1 MHLLFWIKCI
11 VPVLLVKFQ
20 LRDQRDVQ
28 PSFNS
33 LQKLRHSV
41 SGVLG
46 SALGGITAESPTRGE
61 PLDENWLLSRS
72 VPNSL
77 HLETTWGGRTSSPSS
92 PDQDVRPSFSY
103 LASGGHVMYLP
114 EYESQCQTA
123 PEELMSFGRGRSY
136 SAGVTARNL
145 RMTVPLSKS
154 CDNISAAS
162 EMRQLGRT
170 PSPDRNNEVEVPPTA
185 PLPDKKSKGKRFT
198 FQSTVRQI
206 ERRRLAEKLSRE
218 AELKERQRLG
228 ELEAMRRVEEEFQR
242 KRAREKAS
250 IRQQLRLFSLDENM
264 YSSLPAGWGD
274 MRVDPDG
281 APSSTPSPASGASS
295 GPSRAGKASRQA
307 ASTQVLSEF
316 HQPSR
321 EYRDY
326 RQCRWVWSSVFI
338 KWLCSESLLLCLMAV
353 MC

>member
-1 MHLLFWIKCI
+1 ML
-11 VPVLLVKFQ
+11 VPLQ
-20 LRDQRDVQ
+20 LRDQREVH

-33 LQKLRHSV
+33 LKKLHRSV

-46 SALGGITAESPTRGE
+46 AALGGVSAGSPTRGE

-77 HLETTWGGRTSSPSS
+77 HLEATWGPGTSSPSS
-92 PDQDVRPSFSY
+92 PDQEVRPSFSY

-114 EYESQCQTA
+114 EYETQRRTS
-123 PEELMSFGRGRSY
+123 PEELTSFGRGRSY
-136 SAGVTARNL
+136 SAGVAARNL
-145 RMTVPLSKS
+145 RTTVPLSKS

-170 PSPDRNNEVEVPPTA
+170 PSPDRMNVVQVPQTIPV
-185 PLPDKKSKGKRFT
+185 PDKKGKGRRFT

-228 ELEAMRRVEEEFQR
+228 ELEAMRRVEEEFQK
-242 KRAREKAS
+242 KRAREKAN
-250 IRQQLRLFSLDENM
+250 IRQQLRLFSLDENL
-264 YSSLPAGWGD
+264 YSSLPTGWGD
-274 MRVDPDG
+274 TRADPDG

-295 GPSRAGKASRQA
+295 GPSSAGKTSRQA
-307 ASTQVLSEF
+307 ASTRVLSEF

-321 EYRDY
+321 EYREY
-326 RQCRWVWSSVFI
+326 RQFR
-338 KWLCSESLLLCLMAV
+338 
-353 MC
+353 

>member
-1 MHLLFWIKCI
+1 M
-11 VPVLLVKFQ
+11 VPMQ
-20 LRDQRDVQ
+20 MRDQREAQ
-28 PSFNS
+28 ASFNS
-33 LQKLRHSV
+33 LTKLRRSV
-41 SGVLG
+41 SGILGAALG
-46 SALGGITAESPTRGE
+46 SVSAGSPTRGE

-77 HLETTWGGRTSSPSS
+77 HLETTWGAQTSSPSS
-92 PDQDVRPSFSY
+92 PDQDIRPSFSY

-114 EYESQCQTA
+114 EYQTQRKSSA
-123 PEELMSFGRGRSY
+123 EDMSFGRGRSH
-136 SAGVTARNL
+136 SAGVAASNL
-145 RMTVPLSKS
+145 RASVPLSKS

-170 PSPDRNNEVEVPPTA
+170 PSPDRRNEVEVPQTTPA
-185 PLPDKKSKGKRFT
+185 PDKRGKGRRFT

-228 ELEAMRRVEEEFQR
+228 ELEAMQRVEEEFQR

-264 YSSLPAGWGD
+264 YSSLPLGWGD
-274 MRVDPDG
+274 TRADPDG

-295 GPSRAGKASRQA
+295 GPSGAGKTLRQT

-321 EYRDY
+321 EYREY
-326 RQCRWVWSSVFI
+326 RQSR
-338 KWLCSESLLLCLMAV
+338 
-353 MC
+353 

>member
-1 MHLLFWIKCI
+1 
-11 VPVLLVKFQ
+11 
-20 LRDQRDVQ
+20 
-28 PSFNS
+28 
-33 LQKLRHSV
+33 
-41 SGVLG
+41 
-46 SALGGITAESPTRGE
+46 
-61 PLDENWLLSRS
+61 
-72 VPNSL
+72 
-77 HLETTWGGRTSSPSS
+77 
-92 PDQDVRPSFSY
+92 
-103 LASGGHVMYLP
+103 MYLP
-114 EYESQCQTA
+114 EYESRRQTS
-123 PEELMSFGRGRSY
+123 PEELTSFGRGRSN
-136 SAGVTARNL
+136 SAGVTVRNL
-145 RMTVPLSKS
+145 RTTVPLSKS

-170 PSPDRNNEVEVPPTA
+170 PSPDRMNEVEVPLATPA
-185 PLPDKKSKGKRFT
+185 PDKKGKGRRFT

-218 AELKERQRLG
+218 AEQKERQRLG

-274 MRVDPDG
+274 TRVDPDG

-295 GPSRAGKASRQA
+295 VPSGAGKASRHA

-321 EYRDY
+321 EYREY
-326 RQCRWVWSSVFI
+326 RQSRWV
-338 KWLCSESLLLCLMAV
+338 
-353 MC
+353 